1 MARSSWSCS
10 EARALAVLLLCVT
23 SSATAAPTISAVA
36 FAPDGKSVVVGS
48 QAGIEVHSWPE
59 LRSLR
64 KITTKL
70 AHVHDLAFST
80 AGDVLAAAGGAPAEE
95 GAVELFRWPSGEL
108 VKRVTEHTDLVYAV
122 AWRGDG
128 RRFATASA
136 DSTCRV
142 HDATTGKSGQVFK
155 GHSRPVLAIGWT
167 PDGKHVLSAG
177 IDQSLRLW
185 DAETGRQVRALEN
198 HTGPVHGLALR
209 PQADTDAPPLFASAG
224 GDRTVRLWQP
234 TIGRM
239 VRFKR
244 LPSAVLA
251 VTWDRG
257 GRRLLAGCADGRL
270 RIIDPD
276 TLELL
281 QEEATVKGW
290 LHTLAVS
297 PKGDDVL
304 AGGEQGQLKRVHLS
318 R

>member
-1 MARSSWSCS
+1 
-10 EARALAVLLLCVT
+10 LCLT
-23 SSATAAPTISAVA
+23 SSARAAPTISAAA

-64 KITTKL
+64 KLTTKL
-70 AHVHDLAFST
+70 AHIHDLTFSP

-95 GAVELFRWPSGEL
+95 GTIELFRWPSGEL
-108 VKRVTEHTDLVYAV
+108 LKRVSEHTDLVYAV

-136 DSTCRV
+136 DGTCRV
-142 HDATTGKSGQVFK
+142 RDAATGKCAQIFK
-155 GHSRPVLAIGWT
+155 GHSRPVLAIAWT
-167 PDGKHVLSAG
+167 PDGKQVLSAG

-185 DAETGRQVRALEN
+185 DAETGRQVRAMEN

-209 PQADTDAPPLFASAG
+209 PQAGTDAPPLFASAG

-244 LPSAVLA
+244 LPSAVLVVA
-251 VTWDRG
+251 WDRE
-257 GRRLLAGCADGRL
+257 GRRLLAGCAGGRL

-276 TLELL
+276 TLEMV
-281 QEEATVKGW
+281 QDEVAVRGW
-290 LHTLAVS
+290 LHTLAV
-297 PKGDDVL
+297 PPRGDELL
-304 AGGEQGQLKRVHLS
+304 AGGEQGQLKRVRLS